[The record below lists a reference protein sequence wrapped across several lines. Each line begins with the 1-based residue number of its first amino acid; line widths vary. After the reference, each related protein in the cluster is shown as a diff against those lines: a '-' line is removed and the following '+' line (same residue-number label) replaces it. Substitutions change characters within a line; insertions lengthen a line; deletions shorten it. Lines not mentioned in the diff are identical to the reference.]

1 MIIIMV
7 KNMRYNNKIYTVCY
21 DTLDVFNTKE
31 EAKKFYSECYYMSEG
46 AEQERYASILID
58 LNFSNL
64 GKDHVSTNCREI
76 AIKLESKDEFLNIK
90 INDYLSIDDTIKYF
104 DGKVLPILEISEE
117 SGINF
122 TKEIPFEDF
131 GSDEESDYMNNF
143 SEYYMKIL
151 NSSLIDTIET
161 IEISDGKYEM
171 NIYPSMGDKFT
182 IDVRAWDKLDDVLN
196 NVSSIEKELNIEK
209 NYEI

>member
-1 MIIIMV
+1 
-7 KNMRYNNKIYTVCY
+7 
-21 DTLDVFNTKE
+21 
-31 EAKKFYSECYYMSEG
+31 
-46 AEQERYASILID
+46 
-58 LNFSNL
+58 
-64 GKDHVSTNCREI
+64 
-76 AIKLESKDEFLNIK
+76 
-90 INDYLSIDDTIKYF
+90 
-104 DGKVLPILEISEE
+104 
-117 SGINF
+117 
-122 TKEIPFEDF
+122 
-131 GSDEESDYMNNF
+131 
-143 SEYYMKIL
+143 MKIL